1 MKSGKYF
8 GIQTHGLCYTAI
20 ILTLILLGFR
30 SAEAQQNLAQQ
41 AYNIFQQNCLNCHGP
56 HGSFTE
62 QLIIESAQGLI
73 ATGTVVPGTPDASE
87 FYKRLLGPTEKGA
100 QMPFAQ
106 PPLPQAAIE
115 TIRQWI
121 AEGAQDWEVQHD
133 ITFITTDAM
142 LTAIQA
148 HLAALSPFDRPFA
161 RYFTLTHLYNAGE
174 SLEAL
179 GAYQLALSKLINSL
193 SWGFEIRN
201 PVPIDGT
208 DETIFYID
216 LRHYEWNE
224 NEAWTQLEQA
234 YPYNIAF
241 NEETQPDL
249 LEKLTNLQA
258 EMKCEVPFMHID
270 WFLGTASL
278 PPLYHDILDLPETD
292 SELEKDLDVNV
303 ARNIESAPGVHVRR
317 AGFKESG
324 VSNNNRVV
332 ERHTSRYGAYWKS
345 YDFAGNTGTQDIL
358 THPLSFTH
366 DGGEV
371 VFNLPNGLQAYY
383 VSDAS
388 GNRIDEA
395 PITIVKN
402 LAASDPTVRN
412 GLSCIGCHT
421 EGMKTFEDEVRAVFE
436 KQPDSAIK
444 AQVLRL
450 YVAKSEMDTYVEADT
465 QRYKAALEKTGGE
478 FDGIEPVSRFYEA
491 FHGPL
496 DAPYAAAAVGLETE
510 AFLNEIR
517 EKPSLQNL
525 GLGGLPEGGNVKRDT
540 WTEQFSAIISALNSE
555 DAPSLDMAT
564 GTPDRRTPSGTV
576 YIPDVNLQAA
586 IAGALGKTPG
596 SVITS
601 ADMARLTH
609 IIADEKGI
617 SNLTGL
623 EHAINLERIEFRR
636 NVISDL
642 SPLTE
647 LIRLNNIK
655 LRGNKITDVSPLAEL
670 INVDWLGL
678 EENAIRDLSPLKG
691 LVKLNGIGI
700 EGNPISDV
708 SPLSGLLS
716 LEGIR
721 AWNTQISDFSPLAE
735 ARRLKWLEFSGDR
748 SLSELSSLKNVKSL
762 RRLNISHCGI
772 SDISGL
778 SELTQ
783 LQSLTLHD
791 NSISDI
797 SPLTNLKGLT
807 HLNLEHNIIRN
818 VSPLEGL
825 TRLKE
830 LHLNSN
836 VISDVSPLAGLTNLE
851 RLDLRNNA
859 ISDFSSLERLPG
871 KRSIKWQGNP
881 GFPQGGP
888 KIAGPWLWMIAPTGG
903 RIGQDAAASGIDFLK
918 QMSNSAVTELKIANN
933 GATEEEPV
941 GNAVWISH
949 KIDPEAHN
957 NINKMLDSLDFEKER
972 GDRKHYVIY
981 GSVVL
986 HSPREQ
992 KTTMFVG
999 SHHHHKVWLNGQ
1011 LVNENYGWADGYQ
1024 DFFPVTLKQGVN
1036 VLLVAVYTDNIWWAG
1051 YFGFAPDAEYTVL
1064 PTGTRFSLSTEATQV
1079 EVDDTFTLHLR
1090 TEDMTDLAGWQ
1101 ADIRFDP
1108 TVLKVNSVTEGSF
1121 LRQDRGRTYF
1131 RRGTIDNTTGRIKGL
1146 SSLRISEGGVNGEGT
1161 LLSVRFTAIANGE
1174 SRVSLRNFQAG
1185 SSTGETIT
1193 TTPPEI
1199 LILVAAPEPVF
1210 PAYDVNEDGVTD
1222 ATDAQLV
1229 VTALWQKPP
1238 ENPRTD
1244 VNGDGV
1250 VDGKDLILVAE
1261 HLGEGVAPAAPSN
1274 VELPPGVTLEMIEYA
1289 LDVLRAADDGSLTFQ
1304 RGIENLEQLLALFI
1318 PEETALLHNYPN
1330 PFNPETWIPYQLAEP
1345 AEVMVHIYATNGV
1358 LVRTLALGYQPAG
1371 IYQYRSRAAYWDGKN
1386 GVGESVASGVYFY
1399 TLTAGDFTATRKM
1412 LIRK

>member
-1 MKSGKYF
+1 MKPGKYF

-30 SAEAQQNLAQQ
+30 SAEAQQNLARQ
-41 AYNIFQQNCLNCHGP
+41 AYTIFQQNCLNCHGP
-56 HGSFTE
+56 NGSFTE

-73 ATGTVVPGTPDASE
+73 ATGTVIPGNPDASE
-87 FYKRLLGPTEKGA
+87 FYKRLLGPTENGA

-106 PPLPQAAIE
+106 PPLPPAAIE

-121 AEGAQDWEVQHD
+121 AEGVQDWEVQHD
-133 ITFITTDAM
+133 ITFITTDEM
-142 LTAIQA
+142 LTTIQA
-148 HLAALSPFDRPFA
+148 HLATLKPFDRPFA
-161 RYFTLTHLYNAGE
+161 RYFTLTHLYNAGK
-174 SLEAL
+174 SLEEL
-179 GAYQLALSKLINSL
+179 EAYQLALSKLVNSL

-201 PVPIDGT
+201 PVPIDIA
-208 DETIFYID
+208 ETIFYID
-216 LRHYEWNE
+216 LRHYEWDR
-224 NEAWTQLEQA
+224 NEAWTQLEQI
-234 YPYNIAF
+234 YPYNIVF
-241 NEETQPDL
+241 NEETQADL

-388 GNRIDEA
+388 GNRINEA
-395 PITIVKN
+395 PITIVRN

-436 KQPDSAIK
+436 KQPDSVTK

-450 YVAKSEMDTYVEADT
+450 YVEKSEMDTYVEADT

-478 FDGIEPVSRFYEA
+478 FDGIEPVSRFYEV

-496 DAPYAAAAVGLETE
+496 DAPHAAAAVGLETE
-510 AFLNEIR
+510 TFLNEIR

-555 DAPSLDMAT
+555 DAPRLDT
-564 GTPDRRTPSGTV
+564 STETPDRRTPTV
-576 YIPDVNLQAA
+576 YIPDVNLRAA
-586 IAGALGKTPG
+586 IEGALGKTPG

-601 ADMARLTH
+601 EDMARLTH

-623 EHAINLERIEFRR
+623 EHATNLERIEFRR
-636 NVISDL
+636 NAISDL
-642 SPLTE
+642 SPLAG

-655 LRGNKITDVSPLAEL
+655 LRGNKVTDVSPLAGL

-678 EENAIRDLSPLKG
+678 EENAIRNLSPLKG
-691 LVKLNGIGI
+691 LVKLKGIGI

-721 AWNTQISDFSPLAE
+721 AWNTPISDFSPLAE
-735 ARRLKWLEFSGDR
+735 ARRLKWLEFRGDR

-762 RRLNISHCGI
+762 RRLVINHCGI

-797 SPLTNLKGLT
+797 SPLANLKGLT
-807 HLNLEHNIIRN
+807 HLNLEYNVIKD
-818 VSPLEGL
+818 VSPLKGL
-825 TRLKE
+825 PRLKE
-830 LHLNSN
+830 LSLNGN
-836 VISDVSPLAGLTNLE
+836 VISDVSPLAELVNLE
-851 RLDLRNNA
+851 KLNLSNNA
-859 ISDFSSLERLPG
+859 ISDFSPLERLSKKIVIDG
-871 KRSIKWQGNP
+871 SINP
-881 GFPQGGP
+881 GTAQLLSKGGP
-888 KIAGPWLWMIAPTGG
+888 KIEGPWLWVLVPGRTFFEIDPLAQASGG
-903 RIGQDAAASGIDFLK
+903 R
-918 QMSNSAVTELKIANN
+918 VTESKVATDGAIEGQVVGNNVWAFHKISPTNNNLNAMLDALGVEKNNN
-933 GATEEEPV
+933 GPKV
-941 GNAVWISH
+941 V
-949 KIDPEAHN
+949 
-957 NINKMLDSLDFEKER
+957 
-972 GDRKHYVIY
+972 Y
-981 GSVVL
+981 GSVTL
-986 HSPREQ
+986 QSPRKQET
-992 KTTMFVG
+992 KLFAG
-999 SHHHHKVWLNGQ
+999 SDDHHKIWLNGEVVQ
-1011 LVNENYGWADGYQ
+1011 EHSDWRGDNYQ
-1024 DFFPVTLKQGVN
+1024 VFSPVTLKQGKN
-1036 VLLVAVYTDNIWWAG
+1036 VLLVAINNYGDSRWNG
-1051 YFGFAPDAEYTVL
+1051 FFGFAADAEYTIS
-1064 PTGTRFSLSTEATQV
+1064 PAGTRFSLSTEATQV
-1079 EVDDTFTLHLR
+1079 EVDDTFTLHLSAA
-1090 TEDMTDLAGWQ
+1090 DITDLAGWQ
-1101 ADIRFDP
+1101 TDIRFDP
-1108 TVLKVNSVTEGSF
+1108 TVLKVDSVTEGSF
-1121 LRQDRGRTYF
+1121 LTEGGGRTYF
-1131 RRGTIDNTTGRIKGL
+1131 QRGTIDNTTGRIKGL

-1174 SRVSLRNFQAG
+1174 SRVSMRNFQVG
-1185 SSTGETIT
+1185 SSTGETISA
-1193 TTPPEI
+1193 TPPEI
-1199 LILVAAPEPVF
+1199 LITVEVPEPVF

-1222 ATDAQLV
+1222 AMDAQLV
-1229 VTALWQKPP
+1229 VTALGQKPP
-1238 ENPRTD
+1238 DNPRTD

-1261 HLGEGVAPAAPSN
+1261 HLGEGTAPAAPSN
-1274 VELPPGVTLEMIEYA
+1274 VELPPGVTLEMVEYA

-1304 RGIENLEQLLALFI
+1304 RGIENFEQLLALFI
-1318 PEETALLHNYPN
+1318 PEKTALLHNYPN

-1345 AEVMVHIYATNGV
+1345 TEVTLDIYAMNGV
-1358 LVRTLALGYQPAG
+1358 LVRRLALGYQPAG

-1386 GVGESVASGVYFY
+1386 EVGESVASGVYFY

-1412 LIRK
+1412 LIMK

>member
-1 MKSGKYF
+1 MKSRKCF

-20 ILTLILLGFR
+20 ILTLILLGFG
-30 SAEAQQNLAQQ
+30 SAEAQQNLGQQ

-62 QLIIESAQGLI
+62 QLIIESAPGLI
-73 ATGTVVPGTPDASE
+73 ATGTVVPGNPDVSE

-121 AEGAQDWEVQHD
+121 TEGAQDWEVQHD

-148 HLAALSPFDRPFA
+148 HLATLEPFDRAFA

-179 GAYQLALSKLINSL
+179 GAYQLALSKLVNSL

-201 PVPIDGT
+201 PVPIDIN
-208 DETIFYID
+208 ETIFYID
-216 LRHYEWNE
+216 LRHYEWDR

-241 NEETQPDL
+241 NEETQADL

-292 SELEKDLDVNV
+292 SELERDLDVNV

-395 PITIVKN
+395 PITIVRN

-421 EGMKTFEDEVRAVFE
+421 EGMKTFEDEVRPVFE

-450 YVAKSEMDTYVEADT
+450 YVAKSEMDTYVETDT
-465 QRYKAALEKTGGE
+465 QRYKAALEKTGGV
-478 FDGIEPVSRFYEA
+478 FGGIEPVSRFYEA

-496 DAPYAAAAVGLETE
+496 DAPHAAAAVGLETE
-510 AFLNEIR
+510 TFLNEIR
-517 EKPSLQNL
+517 EKPSLRNL
-525 GLGGLPEGGNVKRDT
+525 GLAGLLNDGNVKRDT
-540 WTEQFSAIISALNSE
+540 WTEQFPNIISALNSE
-555 DAPSLDMAT
+555 DAPSPDPST
-564 GTPDRRTPSGTV
+564 ETPDRRTPTGTV
-576 YIPDVNLQAA
+576 YIPDVNLRAA
-586 IAGALGKTPG
+586 IEAALGKTPG
-596 SVITS
+596 TVITS
-601 ADMARLTH
+601 ADMVRLTH

-623 EHAINLERIEFRR
+623 EYATNLERIEFRR
-636 NVISDL
+636 NAISDL
-642 SPLTE
+642 SPLAG

-678 EENAIRDLSPLKG
+678 EENEIRDLSPLKG
-691 LVKLNGIGI
+691 LVKLNGIGL
-700 EGNPISDV
+700 EGNPLSDV

-716 LEGIR
+716 LEGIS
-721 AWNTQISDFSPLAE
+721 AWNTQISDFSPLAG

-797 SPLTNLKGLT
+797 SPLANLKGLT
-807 HLNLEHNIIRN
+807 HLNLEHNVIKS

-825 TRLKE
+825 IRLKE
-830 LHLNSN
+830 LHLNDN
-836 VISDVSPLAGLTNLE
+836 VVSDVSPLAALTNLE
-851 RLDLRNNA
+851 KLHLNNNT
-859 ISDFSSLERLPG
+859 ISDFSPLEKLFEKISISLG
-871 KRSIKWQGNP
+871 NNP

-888 KIAGPWLWMIAPTGG
+888 KITGPWLWVVLPGEGFHSGKDLLAQASEGKITE
-903 RIGQDAAASGIDFLK
+903 QDVATK
-918 QMSNSAVTELKIANN
+918 
-933 GATEEEPV
+933 GATEGEPV
-941 GNAVWISH
+941 GTNVWTSH
-949 KIDPEAHN
+949 KIAPSGHN
-957 NINKMLDSLDFEKER
+957 TSDLVNALGIESSHSNRVM
-972 GDRKHYVIY
+972 Y
-981 GSVVL
+981 GSIIL
-986 HSPREQ
+986 HSLKEQ
-992 KTTMFVG
+992 QTTMFAG
-999 SHHHHKVWLNGQ
+999 SDDNHKVWLNGK
-1011 LVNENYGWADGYQ
+1011 LINEKYHGHHGDYEVL
-1024 DFFPVTLKQGVN
+1024 FPVILKQGKN
-1036 VLLVAVYTDNIWWAG
+1036 VLLVAVFDYQGGWG
-1051 YFGFAPDAEYTVL
+1051 GSCHFGFAPDAEYTVL
-1064 PTGTRFSLSTEATQV
+1064 PPGTGFSLSTEATQV

-1090 TEDMTDLAGWQ
+1090 AENITDLAGWQ

-1108 TVLKVNSVTEGSF
+1108 TVLKVDSVTEGSF
-1121 LRQDRGRTYF
+1121 LRQGGGRTYF
-1131 RRGTIDNTTGRIKGL
+1131 RRGTIDNTTGRIKGVN
-1146 SSLRISEGGVNGEGT
+1146 SLRISEGGVNGKGT

-1199 LILVAAPEPVF
+1199 LITVAAPEPVF

-1244 VNGDGV
+1244 VNGDGI

-1261 HLGEGVAPAAPSN
+1261 HLGEGAVPAAPSN
-1274 VELPPGVTLEMIEYA
+1274 VKLPPGVTLEMVEYA

-1304 RGIENLEQLLALFI
+1304 RGIENFEQLLALFV
-1318 PEETALLHNYPN
+1318 PEQTALLHNYPN

-1345 AEVMVHIYATNGV
+1345 AEVTLDIYATNGV
-1358 LVRTLALGYQPAG
+1358 LVRRLALGYQPAG

-1386 GVGESVASGVYFY
+1386 EVGESVASGVYFY
-1399 TLTAGDFTATRKM
+1399 TLTAGDFSATRKM
-1412 LIRK
+1412 LILK